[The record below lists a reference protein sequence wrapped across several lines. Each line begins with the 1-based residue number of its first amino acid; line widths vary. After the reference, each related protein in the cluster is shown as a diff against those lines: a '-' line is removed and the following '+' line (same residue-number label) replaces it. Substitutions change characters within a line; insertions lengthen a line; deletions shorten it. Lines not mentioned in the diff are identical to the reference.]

1 MRVLY
6 LFAGTDRDTNV
17 KSVLQKFSQHYGSS
31 FTIECEEWDICR
43 SPTEDLLDEG
53 CQRTLLARIAREE
66 FIAVIMSPPCASWS
80 RAPWA
85 NKWGPRPLRTV
96 LHPWGMPWLEG
107 PKLEKV
113 AASNCMIRFCLAIIN
128 LVHTLPGVGFL
139 LEHPENLRSVSSR
152 PSPIVRPA
160 SIWELP
166 EVQAF
171 ATGRTFSVVFY
182 QCGLGAKSRKPTRFL
197 SNIAG
202 FKELGSTQWPRL
214 DKQGCYVGP
223 LPPFCTCGRSH
234 SGLIKRSAE
243 DAFATTEA
251 ASYPPQLDT
260 FIALAVWK
268 FARDRSPTPSS
279 PFGGQETQEKER
291 ERKKAEGAETQVQK
305 RAEDK
310 PKEVPKEQ
318 KDNQKDAESTRKR
331 IRPNEQSQDYTEAE
345 VVKFIESAERAA
357 FSQKDGR
364 ALAPIRVHYKGR
376 VRHLCDGL
384 GKCSPGIRPAGHRGS
399 VKSDRAKDLRGW
411 FWSEVEEIDR
421 SMSKQERL
429 KWISKLA
436 LGRTES
442 SPFEGLIG
450 GLRERMDERLVA
462 LGLDPRR
469 RKSDRSTPINF
480 RRLKAWAEIVEDED
494 FRFLGGL
501 LTRGVPLGV
510 RGEIPWISQVYDKK
524 PQGEKDEEI
533 WRWDDRESGVEPR
546 SNYGS
551 AVSHMEKVREV
562 VEIEVRK
569 GWILRMAKKEAEE
582 KFGGDLQ
589 LASLGAV
596 PKDPS
601 WEEVR
606 VVHDGTHGISVN
618 TEIRQPNRM
627 PFPQFDDVEAAI
639 GALKELRPVRKM
651 LMAFDIK
658 AAHRLIPVQEEDWGL
673 QSFRLEKEG
682 EVFVNM
688 VGTFGVA
695 SAAFWWG
702 RAASVIF
709 RTFHRVVP
717 PHLLFYLLLFADDGL
732 LIAAGEEYHKLI
744 LSLFLFLDLMEVPL
758 SWRKTR
764 GGFQTEWIGYQVD
777 LEGWK
782 VGVSPKKVKWLKEWT
797 ERVLQESHLMGR
809 EFKAGVG
816 RLGFLA
822 GALAGARPFLAPLYA
837 VSSRVGGSSY
847 VELHLAVKLAIK
859 FFTDWVSGEPM
870 KEPRRAPK
878 VAGEVFRI
886 DAAADQDG
894 ISIGGWEV
902 YGGKSPEEARWFSVK
917 VTRKNCPWLYL
928 KGEPFRTIA
937 AAELLAVT
945 MAVMTFKKEA
955 CWRDSEG
962 RFSISGFTDNSS
974 NTFVVDKFLSTKFPV
989 SLVLM
994 ELAYQ
999 LAQLNATLSLSWIPR
1014 EQNEEADDLT
1024 KGRFEKFDPK
1034 KKMEIDLE
1042 EAGFVVIPVLA
1053 EVAGRLDE
1061 EIKLRRVSKEAKV
1074 HGRKTPAE
1082 QKLRITQPW

>member
-1 MRVLY
+1 MR
-6 LFAGTDRDTNV
+6 
-17 KSVLQKFSQHYGSS
+17 SVLQKFSKHYGGS

-43 SPTEDLLDEG
+43 SPNQDLLDEG
-53 CQRTLLARIAREE
+53 RQQMLLARIARGE

-107 PKLEKV
+107 AKLEKV
-113 AASNCMIRFCLAIIN
+113 ASSNCMIRFCLKVIQLIR
-128 LVHTLPGVGFL
+128 TMPGVGFL
-139 LEHPENLRSVSSR
+139 LEHPENLGSVSSR
-152 PSPIVRPA
+152 PSPVVRPA

-166 EVQAF
+166 EVQAM
-171 ATGRTFSVVFY
+171 AADQTFSVAFY

-202 FKELGSTQWPRL
+202 FKELGSTQWPKL

-223 LPPFCTCGRSH
+223 LPPFCACGRSH

-260 FIALAVWK
+260 FIAFAVWD
-268 FARDRSPTPSS
+268 FAKNHSPSPSS
-279 PFGGQETQEKER
+279 PFGGQETQEQER
-291 ERKKAEGAETQVQK
+291 EEKKAEKEEVQGQK
-305 RAEDK
+305 GV
-310 PKEVPKEQ
+310 EVKLREGQKEQ
-318 KDNQKDAESTRKR
+318 KEEQKEDESKRKR
-331 IRPNEQSQDYTEAE
+331 IRPSEQSQPSLEEYTEAE
-345 VVKFIESAERAA
+345 VDEFIKSAERAA
-357 FSQKDGR
+357 FAKKAGGL
-364 ALAPIRVHYKGR
+364 LAPIRVHYKGK

-399 VKSDRAKDLRGW
+399 VTSGRAKDLRSW
-411 FWSEVEEIDR
+411 FWSEVEKIDQ

-429 KWISKLA
+429 KWISRLA

-442 SPFEGLIG
+442 SPFEELIG
-450 GLRERMDERLVA
+450 SLRERMDERLVSM
-462 LGLDPRR
+462 GFDPKRR
-469 RKSDRSTPINF
+469 TSDRSTPINF
-480 RRLKAWAEIVEDED
+480 RRLKAWAEVVEDED
-494 FRFLGGL
+494 CRFLEGL
-501 LTRGVPLGV
+501 LTKGVPLGV
-510 RGEIPWISQVYDKK
+510 RGEIRWISQVYDKK
-524 PQGEKDEEI
+524 PQGEKDEEV
-533 WRWDDRESGVEPR
+533 WRWDEKESGAESR
-546 SNYGS
+546 SNYSS
-551 AVSHMEKVREV
+551 AVSHMEKVKEV
-562 VEIEVRK
+562 VETEVKK
-569 GWILRMAKKEAEE
+569 GWILRMSRKEAEE

-627 PFPQFDDVEAAI
+627 LFPQFDDVEAVV
-639 GALKELRPVRKM
+639 GALKELQPVRKM

-673 QSFRLEKEG
+673 QSFRLESED
-682 EVFVNM
+682 EVFMNM

-702 RAASVIF
+702 RAAAVIF
-709 RTFHRVVP
+709 RTYHRVVP

-732 LIAAGEEYHKLI
+732 LIAAGEDYHKLI

-777 LEGWK
+777 LEGWRI
-782 VGVSPKKVKWLKEWT
+782 GASPKKVKWLKEWT
-797 ERVLQESHLMGR
+797 ERVLQESHLLGR

-859 FFTDWVSGEPM
+859 FFTDWASGEPM
-870 KEPRRAPK
+870 KEPRRTPK

-902 YGGKSPEEARWFSVK
+902 YGGNHRRRLGGFQLRSP
-917 VTRKNCPWLYL
+917 
-928 KGEPFRTIA
+928 
-937 AAELLAVT
+937 
-945 MAVMTFKKEA
+945 
-955 CWRDSEG
+955 G
-962 RFSISGFTDNSS
+962 RVAHG
-974 NTFVVDKFLSTKFPV
+974 ST
-989 SLVLM
+989 
-994 ELAYQ
+994 
-999 LAQLNATLSLSWIPR
+999 
-1014 EQNEEADDLT
+1014 
-1024 KGRFEKFDPK
+1024 
-1034 KKMEIDLE
+1034 
-1042 EAGFVVIPVLA
+1042 
-1053 EVAGRLDE
+1053 
-1061 EIKLRRVSKEAKV
+1061 
-1074 HGRKTPAE
+1074 
-1082 QKLRITQPW
+1082 